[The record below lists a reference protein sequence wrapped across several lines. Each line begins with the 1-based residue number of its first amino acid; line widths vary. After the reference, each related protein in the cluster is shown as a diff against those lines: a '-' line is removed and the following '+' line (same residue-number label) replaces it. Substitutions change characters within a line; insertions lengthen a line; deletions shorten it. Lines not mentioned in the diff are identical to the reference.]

1 MKADGVRSC
10 RASRSMK
17 SNKREKAG
25 RGKERRCWKKVETM
39 RKEER
44 REEVLS
50 SVVKALQSSFF
61 DRAGRCFN
69 VSTHFQSKGD
79 KLFRTMDALS

>member
-17 SNKREKAG
+17 GNKREKAG
-25 RGKERRCWKKVETM
+25 REKERRRCWKKVETT
-39 RKEER
+39 RKEEW

-69 VSTHFQSKGD
+69 VSTHF
-79 KLFRTMDALS
+79 